1 MATAAV
7 KTPYIEAAA
16 PATPSAGQVVIYS
29 KSDGLMYSK
38 DDAGTETLM
47 SGGAGGGSVATD
59 AIWDAAGDLVQGTG
73 ANTAAKLSA
82 GTAGNFLKS
91 AGAAA
96 ANVWAFPPG
105 HELDYVEVTSDVSV
119 TTVDGGG
126 FDTVVSGTSQAY
138 ANEAILIEFY
148 ANAVQPPG
156 TASNNYL
163 YFALFDGGTQLGN
176 LTIALIANSASGQR
190 YPVMA
195 KRRLT
200 PTAATHQY
208 IVKAAIGASGTGT
221 VRAGNGTSGAAMPC
235 FIRITKV

>member
-1 MATAAV
+1 MAGEAV
-7 KTPYIEAAA
+7 KVPFIEAAA
-16 PATPSAGQVVIYS
+16 PSTPAASRVVVYA

-105 HELDYVEVTSDVSV
+105 HELDYVQFTANVSV
-119 TTVDGGG
+119 TGTSEGAA
-126 FDTVVSGTSQAY
+126 DTVVTGTSQAY
-138 ANEAILIEFY
+138 AAEPIMIEFFTPSLLTPAT
-148 ANAVQPPG
+148 ANAHCEILLYDGATILGWIGQSRQEAG
-156 TASNNYL
+156 TNVAR
-163 YFALFDGGTQLGN
+163 T
-176 LTIALIANSASGQR
+176 
-190 YPVMA
+190 PVVC
-195 KRRLT
+195 KVRLT

-208 IVKAAIGASGTGT
+208 IIKAMTSTGTTTISAGTAGTGAYM
-221 VRAGNGTSGAAMPC
+221 AGY
-235 FIRITKV
+235 IRVTKV